1 MPVDVATPDWQ
12 CQSCRTRF
20 GEDLPAAERCESAPV
35 PDLLPDGTPVLD
47 YSVGSAAFTL
57 TLLNPTERIAS
68 EATRFNNQSGHHRCY
83 QVGMAGNAETITD
96 AELVP
101 GTVGYVQVRRNRNII
116 TNSYYADREPAEGV
130 AQWFGLLQLGQPGAK
145 AGEWQGHSSVVVADP
160 ITDEVRAV
168 LDTFEPEL
176 DDWHRKSRFRSP
188 SGRQH
193 LLEGYALFLGRGD
206 QLTANSILATH
217 AHDLLIEQCL
227 ALQREWFAGK
237 QVSAPLSGA
246 LWRRCRVQK
255 TFSKL
260 TRSERD
266 IVAAAGV
273 PWPARTDSDTYVR
286 KLLREKL
293 MHSLSIESTR
303 LFPLARTVIGVG
315 GGKGGVGK
323 STVAAALAL
332 ALAAAGLPVTLVDLD
347 LNGPSQ
353 HVLFGLGAPQIDGTN
368 TRLQPSRV
376 RAGLRVFSAGQIAE
390 GLPTFWTAAQRDSWL
405 TFLQGTLDVDDVV
418 IVDLPAGWHPEVDA
432 NVVVTTAH
440 PLSIADTR
448 RRLPAALGR
457 EVGQRSCSAFLIEN
471 MSEAHG
477 TTADGTTASVRI
489 LGEAGAVEQLTEQ
502 GGTYCGSL
510 PWNPDLDV
518 LATSEPLRQLTRSIA
533 RLCSADETVA
543 EV

>member
-1 MPVDVATPDWQ
+1 MPIDVATPDWQ

-20 GEDLPAAERCESAPV
+20 GEDLAAAQRCESAPI
-35 PDLLPDGTPVLD
+35 PDLLPEGTPVLD
-47 YSVGSAAFTL
+47 YSLGASRFIL
-57 TLLNPTERIAS
+57 TPLKQTTRVVS
-68 EATRFNNQSGHHRCY
+68 DATRFNDRSGHHRCY
-83 QVGMAGNAETITD
+83 LVGTSVNAGTITD
-96 AELVP
+96 ADLIP
-101 GTVGYVQVRRNRNII
+101 GTDGHLQIRRRHGII
-116 TNSYYADREPAEGV
+116 TDRLYAPEEPAESV
-130 AQWFGLLQLGQPGAK
+130 AQWFGLLNLGQPGAK
-145 AGEWQGHSSVVVADP
+145 ATEWEGRSSVVVADP
-160 ITDEVRAV
+160 ITDEVRNV

-176 DDWHRKSRFRSP
+176 DDWHRKDRFRHP
-188 SGRQH
+188 SARQQ

-217 AHDLLIEQCL
+217 AHDQLIEECL
-227 ALQREWFAGK
+227 ARQRAWFAGE
-237 QVSAPLSGA
+237 QVSTPLSGA

-260 TRSERD
+260 TKSERA

-273 PWPARTDSDTYVR
+273 PWPARTDSDEYIR

-293 MHSLSIESTR
+293 MHSISVESTR

-332 ALAAAGLPVTLVDLD
+332 ALAAAGLTVTLVDLD

-353 HVLFGLGAPQIDGTN
+353 HILFALGAPQIDATN
-368 TRLQPSRV
+368 TRLQPTQA
-376 RAGLRVFSAGQIAE
+376 RAGLRVFSPGQIVE

-405 TFLQGTLDVDDVV
+405 TFLQGTLDIDDIV
-418 IVDLPAGWHPEVDA
+418 IVDLPAGWQPEVDA

-440 PLSIADTR
+440 PLAIADTR

-457 EVGQRSCSAFLIEN
+457 EFNQRSCPAFLVEN
-471 MSEAHG
+471 MSEARG
-477 TTADGTTASVRI
+477 TAPDGTTTTVRI
-489 LGEAGAVEQLTEQ
+489 LGEAGAVEQLTVN

-510 PWNPDLDV
+510 PWNPDLDA
-518 LATSEPLRQLTRSIA
+518 LAASEPLQQLTQKIT
-533 RLCSADETVA
+533 RLHSAVETA
-543 EV
+543 TGI